1 MCCKTKSIEHGNSNQ
16 FERAVVVDTGTTSE
30 QICPYVRSQVSV
42 KNVLITTFLLC
53 SLWTWEMKTRLHNIY
68 LLSLFPPALVLWF
81 IPVLLGSWSK
91 GGSRDR
97 LVLGWNATKW
107 TDKVSTF
114 FLFFRSQQL
123 LLTKQII
130 FKPYINEASE
140 LQKRK

>member
-16 FERAVVVDTGTTSE
+16 FERAVVVDTGTTWE
-30 QICPYVRSQVSV
+30 QIGPYIRSQVSV
-42 KNVLITTFLLC
+42 KKVLITTLFCVLYELGKWVQGYTIFTC
-53 SLWTWEMKTRLHNIY
+53 Y
-68 LLSLFPPALVLWF
+68 LFFHVHWCFWF